1 MDPLTL
7 ALLAG
12 FGYLAM
18 GSSSSSSSSSSSTTT
33 GPTVFRVSNIGDG
46 KPDAWIRYNG
56 GVWSWDDGG
65 GKLRGTAATPRAA
78 ILDYLAAA
86 QFKSDVDLELAAF
99 VNFAAGDDLPTFAG
113 DTLSPARK
121 SGFAPSTWTA
131 NIYAPTKSGYSPTSS
146 TEHATRAE
154 AFGAI
159 VEHVM
164 TAAGR

>member
-18 GSSSSSSSSSSSTTT
+18 GSSSSSSSSSTTT
-33 GPTVFRVSNIGDG
+33 GPTVFRVSNVGG

-78 ILDYLAAA
+78 ILDYLSAA
-86 QFKSDVDLELAAF
+86 QFKSDVDLGLAAF
-99 VNFAAGDDLPTFAG
+99 VNFDGNDLPTFAG
-113 DTLSPARK
+113 DTLSPLRK
-121 SGFAPSTWTA
+121 SEPPPGTWTA
-131 NIYAPTKSGYSPTSS
+131 NLYAPEKTGFAPTSS